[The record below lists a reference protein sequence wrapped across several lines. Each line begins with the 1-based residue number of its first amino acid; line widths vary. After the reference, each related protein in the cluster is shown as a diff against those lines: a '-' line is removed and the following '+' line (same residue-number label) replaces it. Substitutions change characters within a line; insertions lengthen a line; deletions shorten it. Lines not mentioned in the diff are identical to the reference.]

1 MGTKARE
8 YSLAE
13 LLDHPIIG
21 VAMKCEGLERRCLEL
36 MLDESCRDRRRAAEL
51 AEARAAV

>member
-1 MGTKARE
+1 MASHATE

-21 VAMKCEGLERRCLEL
+21 LTMRAEGLERRCLEL
-36 MLDESCRDRRRAAEL
+36 MLDQSRSDRRRAPEFAET
-51 AEARAAV
+51 RAAD